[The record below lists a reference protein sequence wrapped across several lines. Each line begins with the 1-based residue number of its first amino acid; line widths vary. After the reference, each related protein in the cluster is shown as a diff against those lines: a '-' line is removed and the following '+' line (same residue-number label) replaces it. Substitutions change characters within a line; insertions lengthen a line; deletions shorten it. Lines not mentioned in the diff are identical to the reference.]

1 MGGGTEVWARE
12 EVVEARFRGLTEGA
26 VTVVV
31 SLSPERR
38 DFRPVV
44 GEEFGD
50 PLGEDPWRSFR
61 V

>member
-1 MGGGTEVWARE
+1 
-12 EVVEARFRGLTEGA
+12 VVEARFRGLTEGA